1 MSALAGNSDRMGS
14 SAMSPVA
21 VIACPA
27 GAIVLIQGALRSK
40 RNVVLRRRITDSM
53 LGGQP
58 C

>member
-21 VIACPA
+21 VIAGPA
-27 GAIVLIQGALRSK
+27 GAIVLIRAALRAK
-40 RNVVLRRRITDSM
+40 QNVVLRRRITDSK
-53 LGGQP
+53 LRSQT